1 MHFGI
6 DIVAALTLSNI
17 STGIGAGMIG
27 FNPSITTAAVF
38 VCSIIAISLGMNIGR
53 YSSAVIIKGLAEKAS
68 GLLLVL
74 IGFYEL
80 AG

>member
-1 MHFGI
+1 
-6 DIVAALTLSNI
+6 
-17 STGIGAGMIG
+17 
-27 FNPSITTAAVF
+27 
-38 VCSIIAISLGMNIGR
+38 MNIGR
-53 YSSAVIIKGLAEKAS
+53 YSSAFIIKGLAEKAS